1 MKFLAGLLVCS
12 TLLFAQTQKL
22 VIDAEQFEASDNKGI
37 SSFTGNV
44 KIKMGKDKLNANKVD
59 IYFVSQKGTTVK
71 IPSKYIATGNV
82 DFELVTKLKH
92 YIGKGNKIIY
102 SPSKQEYTVIGNG
115 FLQEKNDNR
124 KIYGDKI
131 YVNQLTGEARVSG
144 SEDKPVRFIINI
156 QQGQEGKK

>member
-22 VIDAEQFEASDNKGI
+22 VIDAEQFVASDNKGI

-59 IYFVSQKGTTVK
+59 IYFVSQKGTNVK
-71 IPSKYIATGNV
+71 TPSKYVATGNV